1 MESPSAPAHRGLVP
15 WQGLLLAA
23 SFLTFWSLPSTAQF
37 TMESVLP
44 NAAEGKEVLLR
55 FHNLPGDLKR
65 YAWYKGEVKENNE
78 IVSYVIETQTT
89 IHGPAYSGRETIY
102 PNGSL
107 LLQKVTV
114 KDTGEYNLQV
124 ILKDYATKQVTGQL
138 HVYLEQTFTDYSVV
152 GITGIVGIVIGVFVM
167 VALGAFLGYCL
178 YLRRTRRAS
187 DPRDPQ
193 VHPPPAAIPGQGPTG
208 TSVFQGSLPNTKT
221 AGPIYEELLKPN
233 TDVYCRISPRADV
246 AS

>member
-138 HVYLEQTFTDYSVV
+138 HVYLVLPKPN
-152 GITGIVGIVIGVFVM
+152 IT
-167 VALGAFLGYCL
+167 
-178 YLRRTRRAS
+178 S
-187 DPRDPQ
+187 NNSNPKEHRDPVMIKCEPQ
-193 VHPPPAAIPGQGPTG
+193 TE
-208 TSVFQGSLPNTKT
+208 NTT
-221 AGPIYEELLKPN
+221 
-233 TDVYCRISPRADV
+233 
-246 AS
+246 